1 MIEVNQ
7 CSKKFGMLQ
16 AVNKVSLQIGNR
28 EVFGLVGSNGAGKS
42 TLLRMMAGIIRGDE
56 GNILVDGT
64 DVYENEKAKSSIFY
78 IADDSYFP
86 ANFTPREMAVYYKNV
101 YPSFRMQKYEK
112 LMKQFHLDERGKINR
127 FSKGMKKQLLV
138 ILGIAAGTK
147 YMLYDETFD
156 GLDPVMRQAVKSL
169 FAAEIMNRDFSPVIA
184 SHNLRELE
192 DICDHVGLL
201 HQGGILLSQDLEELK
216 FHIHKVQCVLSD
228 SQKEKELAKE
238 LDVLSIQHQGSLLL
252 ITARGTRTE
261 IMERIQAKKPLFC
274 EILPLTLEEIFI
286 SETEVAG
293 YEIKNIFW

>member
-147 YMLYDETFD
+147 YMLCDETFD
-156 GLDPVMRQAVKSL
+156 GLDPVMRQADKSL